1 MSERKIED
9 IVKRFE
15 LLLKQNGT
23 KVYKIILFG
32 SYCNGTQNDDSDID
46 LAVISDD
53 FMNKKIAE
61 RAIMVKEPE
70 LSLMKEFDIPI
81 DVIKLTI
88 DEYENETRMI
98 ASYVKE
104 GKVLYAA

>member
-15 LLLKQNGT
+15 FLLKQNGT
-23 KVYKIILFG
+23 NVSKIILFG
-32 SYCNGTQNDDSDID
+32 SYSKGMQNNDSDID
-46 LAVISDD
+46 FAVISDD
-53 FMNKKIAE
+53 FLDKKIAE
-61 RAIMVKEPE
+61 RAIMLKEPE
-70 LSLMKEFDIPI
+70 LSLMKDFDIPI

-104 GKVLYAA
+104 GKVLYSA